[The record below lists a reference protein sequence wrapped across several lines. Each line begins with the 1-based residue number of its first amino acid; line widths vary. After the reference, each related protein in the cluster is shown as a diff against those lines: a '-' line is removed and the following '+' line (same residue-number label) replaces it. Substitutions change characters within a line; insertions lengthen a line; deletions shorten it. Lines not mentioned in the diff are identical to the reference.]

1 MVATGGRW
9 DAYPDVACCATC
21 GEELDADGVCS
32 ACGCDDDSDDETGHD
47 YDLSDLDDRPDYDPG
62 DWGQPGDGNYYP

>member
-21 GEELDADGVCS
+21 GEELDADGICA
-32 ACGCDDDSDDETGHD
+32 ACGCDDDCDDEI
-47 YDLSDLDDRPDYDPG
+47 DDRPDYDPG

>member
-21 GEELDADGVCS
+21 GEELDADGICA
-32 ACGCDDDSDDETGHD
+32 ACGCDTDDCDDEI
-47 YDLSDLDDRPDYDPG
+47 DDRPDYDPG
-62 DWGQPGDGNYYP
+62 DWGQPGDGRYL

>member
-21 GEELDADGVCS
+21 GEELDADGICT
-32 ACGCDDDSDDETGHD
+32 ACGCDDDCDDEI
-47 YDLSDLDDRPDYDPG
+47 DDRPDYDHG
-62 DWGQPGDGNYYP
+62 DWGQPGDGHYYP